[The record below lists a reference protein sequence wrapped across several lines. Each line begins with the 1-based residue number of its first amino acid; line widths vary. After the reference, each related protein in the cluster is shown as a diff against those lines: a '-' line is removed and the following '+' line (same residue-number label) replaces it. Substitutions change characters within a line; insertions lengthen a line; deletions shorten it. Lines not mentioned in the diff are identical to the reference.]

1 MLLENNGVKS
11 QVFLKYQR
19 AAAKE
24 AQECLISVTGLCRT
38 LERYSLGSSYAASS
52 LLRILNDHKI
62 FDLDDLSTMQ
72 FGIPGFIRRFA
83 QLVHVHVLRELKH
96 HARIPVPNA
105 WTLVGVADE
114 WDMLNENEVY
124 GGSPPTGDVSTYAC
138 LLMYVD
144 VHSVRPGKR
153 PKRTYLV
160 GGFSVD
166 LTEPDHPSRRCTICD
181 GHRATSPWFCA

>member
-24 AQECLISVTGLCRT
+24 AQECLISAPSLCRT

-62 FDLDDLSTMQ
+62 FDLDNLSTMQ

-83 QLVHVHVLRELKH
+83 QLVHVHVLRELKY

-105 WTLVGVADE
+105 WNLVGVADE
-114 WDMLNENEVY
+114 WDILNENEVY
-124 GGSPPTGDVSTYAC
+124 GGWQPTSDVSAHE
-138 LLMYVD
+138 LRLPS
-144 VHSVRPGKR
+144 HVRWR
-153 PKRTYLV
+153 SQLA
-160 GGFSVD
+160 
-166 LTEPDHPSRRCTICD
+166 SRKKAKANLA
-181 GHRATSPWFCA
+181 G